1 MCVCGGGGV
10 VRETDGGLQACRKRP
25 TKLTSIGTFPRPY
38 S

>member
-1 MCVCGGGGV
+1 MCGGGGGGV
-10 VRETDGGLQACRKRP
+10 GRETDGGLQACRKRP